1 MKTAIITMI
10 ITGLSGLGLL
20 VAGVY
25 ILAGLGWALLAGGVS
40 MLVCAAF
47 IRAGIRIGVKGG

>member
-1 MKTAIITMI
+1 MKTAIAALI
-10 ITGLSGLGLL
+10 ICGMAGLGLL